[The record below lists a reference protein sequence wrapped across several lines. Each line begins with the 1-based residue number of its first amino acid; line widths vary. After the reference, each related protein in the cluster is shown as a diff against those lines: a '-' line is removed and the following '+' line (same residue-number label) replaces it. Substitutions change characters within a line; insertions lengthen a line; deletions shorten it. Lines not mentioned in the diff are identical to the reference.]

1 MRATWI
7 KSVWIDHPVIQE
19 MSLPVAEV
27 ERLKVPHDLYEIWE
41 EGMLTIQA
49 RKSFTQIIQI
59 IHIGTMLLMCVVMG
73 WVVGDE
79 LQVFNPSNISFFLNL
94 ICSDSLITL
103 LLFIFNLQ
111 RWIVWPPGFWRNDK
125 LHLELKL
132 CDLNSVAF
140 LVCIKTNNWI

>member
-1 MRATWI
+1 MNWSSCDSRNE
-7 KSVWIDHPVIQE
+7 SPCGR
-19 MSLPVAEV
+19 SREV
-27 ERLKVPHDLYEIWE
+27 LKVPHDLYEIWE
-41 EGMLTIQA
+41 EEECWQSKPERA
-49 RKSFTQIIQI
+49 FTQIIQI
-59 IHIGTMLLMCVVMG
+59 IHVGYLFLMCVVMG
-73 WVVGDE
+73 WVVGDG